1 QVTGLFSTNA
11 AGTHLSP
18 VGHSSCFVDFCCAAG
33 IAASEM
39 QTPWLLP
46 DFLLVQHACGG
57 GPASA
62 DGAGAPHAFLCTPIG
77 WQNGVGALPCV
88 GSVQGTHSCPVS
100 QTSCFK
106 TPAPC
111 FSISGKSG
119 AVTQPPAPTIEVH
132 AFGLL

>member
-1 QVTGLFSTNA
+1 MQSSEASQPFEERMPRSPAMASVPLKHVSRQTPLPKKPALQVTGLFSTNA

-39 QTPWLLP
+39 HTPWLLP

-62 DGAGAPHAFLCTPIG
+62 DGAGAPHA
-77 WQNGVGALPCV
+77 
-88 GSVQGTHSCPVS
+88 
-100 QTSCFK
+100 
-106 TPAPC
+106 
-111 FSISGKSG
+111 
-119 AVTQPPAPTIEVH
+119 
-132 AFGLL
+132 